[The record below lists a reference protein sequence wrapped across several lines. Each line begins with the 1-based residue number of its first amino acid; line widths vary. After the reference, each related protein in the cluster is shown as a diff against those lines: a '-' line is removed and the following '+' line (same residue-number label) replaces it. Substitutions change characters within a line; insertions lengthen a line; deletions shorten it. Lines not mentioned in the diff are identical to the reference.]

1 VRYLEGKVHPQTE
14 HEWLAKKFLSLDMNL
29 SNVLDIYHKLY
40 KAKALKYN
48 WPEKSFQ
55 LLRVICFLLNCFIDK
70 PSMVAANQRPFFNMK
85 SLDVISGYLIDLQM
99 YATVDYAH
107 QIMNELKSLQAKYEK
122 NSM

>member
-1 VRYLEGKVHPQTE
+1 MESKVHPQSE
-14 HEWLAKKFLSLDMNL
+14 HEWLAKKFLSLDLNL

-40 KAKALKYN
+40 KSKALKYN

-55 LLRVICFLLNCFIDK
+55 LLRVICFLLSCFIEK
-70 PSMVAANQRPFFNMK
+70 PNMVAANQRAFFNMK

-99 YATVDYAH
+99 YATLDYAQ
-107 QIMNELKSLQAKYEK
+107 QIMNELKSLQSKYEK